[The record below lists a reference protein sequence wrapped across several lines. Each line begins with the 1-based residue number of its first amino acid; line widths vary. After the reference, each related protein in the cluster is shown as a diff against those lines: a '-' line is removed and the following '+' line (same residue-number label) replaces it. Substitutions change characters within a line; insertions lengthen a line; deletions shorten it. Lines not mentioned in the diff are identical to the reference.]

1 MSNIPLYGETTICL
15 FIHQLVEHLGCFHF
29 AVIVDNV
36 AMNIHVHVLEWT
48 YVFLSLGYRP
58 MSGIAGS
65 YFELW

>member
-1 MSNIPLYGETTICL
+1 M
-15 FIHQLVEHLGCFHF
+15 
-29 AVIVDNV
+29 VIVDNV

-65 YFELW
+65 YFELWYFFFEEDS